1 MSWMFILGQSDK
13 ASYRESDIIKF
24 LYFYHMNG
32 VVIWIYAIF
41 LFIVYENKNLKEVNL
56 SDKLQCPHC
65 QQL

>member
-1 MSWMFILGQSDK
+1 
-13 ASYRESDIIKF
+13 
-24 LYFYHMNG
+24 MNG